1 MNIEQ
6 VKQKLSTKN
15 EITWCPG
22 CTNFLILESVRRTVA
37 KLISEGEK
45 HENFVITTD
54 IGCNSKIFDYL
65 NVSGFYGLHG
75 RSLPTAEGI
84 KLGNPNLNVIAFTGD
99 GGIYSEGIENFV
111 HAGRFNADM
120 TLIVMDNQ
128 SFSLTTGQATPTT
141 QQGYKNKSE
150 PLGEFNLP
158 LNPIK
163 LALASGITFIARCN
177 ARDINHMAEILE
189 QAIKHKGLSFVEII
203 QDCLIFNDEA
213 DNKDKLMYKIE
224 KNSDI
229 KKANEPADEYNY
241 NSKSGKIPI
250 GILFQDQKPTLE
262 DKWPQLKELKNKKIS
277 WKDIKK

>member
-99 GGIYSEGIENFV
+99 GGIYSEGIEHFV

-141 QQGYKNKSE
+141 QQCYKNKSE

-229 KKANEPADEYNY
+229 KKANELADEYNY